1 MESSRVQTPLL
12 SVRGLQTHFL
22 ADEGTVKAVDGVSF
36 DIYPGQTLGIVG
48 ECGCGK
54 SVTAHSILRIVE
66 EPGRIVGGHILLRGH
81 GDIPS
86 EAQRNAGEL
95 DLVTLSPNGR
105 TMRSIRTG
113 VIGYVFQ
120 EPMSALQSGSL
131 DRQPDLRGDSAPP
144 PRQQA
149 RGARAWHRAAA

>member
-48 ECGCGK
+48 ESGCGK
-54 SVTAHSILRIVE
+54 SVTAHSILGIVE
-66 EPGRIVGGHILLRGH
+66 EPGRIIGGQILLRPDG
-81 GDIPS
+81 GLPGGT
-86 EAQRNAGEL
+86 QPNAGEL
-95 DLVTLSPNGR
+95 DLVAQSPSGR

-113 VIGYVFQ
+113 
-120 EPMSALQSGSL
+120 
-131 DRQPDLRGDSAPP
+131 
-144 PRQQA
+144 
-149 RGARAWHRAAA
+149 